1 MAIYFVTS
9 NKNKLRGF
17 EEILGFNSMRKMALE
32 KFKKFLTDKDYG
44 NNKKENMVKTS
55 WTHNAKKNIFR

>member
-55 WTHNAKKNIFR
+55 